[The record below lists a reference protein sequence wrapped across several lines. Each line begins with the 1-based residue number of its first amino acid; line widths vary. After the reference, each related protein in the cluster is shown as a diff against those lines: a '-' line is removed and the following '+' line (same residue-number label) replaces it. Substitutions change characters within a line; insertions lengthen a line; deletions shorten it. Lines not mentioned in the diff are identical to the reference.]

1 MFTLLYN
8 GLRAIGK
15 LPEGKAGKSLSSFAD
30 AGSIAP
36 WATKAMEHLAQ
47 AGIISGDGGRLNPVG
62 TTTRAEMAQVLYNL
76 LSDI

>member
-1 MFTLLYN
+1 M
-8 GLRAIGK
+8 
-15 LPEGKAGKSLSSFAD
+15 PEGKAGRSLSSFTD

-36 WATKAMEHLAQ
+36 WATEAMEHLAQ
-47 AGIISGDGGRLNPVG
+47 TGIISGDGGRLNPVG